1 MTVTV
6 YAGSTALPVR
16 YESWEAWRRDVTRP
30 LAPAP
35 LVASGTVS
43 CATCWGQ
50 GRVFEPARNGEGL
63 VPGACA
69 ECSGSGLVPVPSPR
83 PRPGGR

>member
-16 YESWEAWRRDVTRP
+16 YESWEAWRRDVSRP

-35 LVASGTVS
+35 LVSPETVS
-43 CATCWGQ
+43 CAACWGQ
-50 GRVFEPARNGEGL
+50 GRLFEPAGNGEGL
-63 VPGACA
+63 VPRTCA
-69 ECSGSGLVPVPSPR
+69 ECAGSGLVSAAARRTPSR
-83 PRPGGR
+83 P